1 MNTRTRVVM
10 TDSIHLPSIVE
21 CLRAVRTIYA
31 NPSRVSRCFFFLGV
45 GINLLRMISE
55 CSDMH
60 FDEIFTRTR
69 GDRKWMP
76 LVQWQS
82 WKIYEIVLSYFVHR
96 HQLGQWVFL
105 EANLVII
112 GNVFK
117 TMVTS
122 VTMLCFY
129 YLCDGRAFVSKKQRS
144 ARPSHPNISE
154 QFVSCINA
162 NCC

>member
-1 MNTRTRVVM
+1 M

-31 NPSRVSRCFFFLGV
+31 DPSRVSRCFFFLG
-45 GINLLRMISE
+45 ISMNKLRMISE

-60 FDEIFTRTR
+60 FNEIFARTR

-76 LVQWQS
+76 LVQRQS

-105 EANLVII
+105 EANLAII

-117 TMVTS
+117 RMVTGA
-122 VTMLCFY
+122 TMLCIY
-129 YLCDGRAFVSKKQRS
+129 YLCNGWSFVSKKQRS
-144 ARPSHPNISE
+144 ARQSHPNISK
-154 QFVSCINA
+154 QFISYINA